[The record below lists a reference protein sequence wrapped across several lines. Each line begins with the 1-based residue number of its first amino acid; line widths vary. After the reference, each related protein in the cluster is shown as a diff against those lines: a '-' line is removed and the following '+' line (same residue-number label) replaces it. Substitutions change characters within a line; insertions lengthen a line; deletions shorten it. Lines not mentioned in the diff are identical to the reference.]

1 MLDRK
6 GSFPI
11 AVTTD
16 RKEEGMKRETGGLLS
31 QTPIEK
37 SRRYNHSKV

>member
-16 RKEEGMKRETGGLLS
+16 RKEEGMKKTVGLLS